1 MGRGGAVINP
11 GGLPAI
17 GNVQELREKNNE
29 LAALQ
34 VVGEKKT
41 SRRLLTVLLACQA
54 QLLQKG
60 RKSTEGQALAA
71 KAGALDDRIEQVLHA
86 GKAFSHRTPTLTC
99 VVIVRR

>member
-34 VVGEKKT
+34 VWVKK
-41 SRRLLTVLLACQA
+41 
-54 QLLQKG
+54 K
-60 RKSTEGQALAA
+60 
-71 KAGALDDRIEQVLHA
+71 
-86 GKAFSHRTPTLTC
+86 HR
-99 VVIVRR
+99 VAS